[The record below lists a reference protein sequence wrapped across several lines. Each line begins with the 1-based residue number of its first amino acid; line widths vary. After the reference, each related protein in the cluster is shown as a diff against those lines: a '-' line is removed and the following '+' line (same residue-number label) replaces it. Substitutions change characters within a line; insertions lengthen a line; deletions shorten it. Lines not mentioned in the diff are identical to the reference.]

1 LVSRNQITRS
11 GCPRSTGASRWP
23 RPLHRATDTLMKML
37 FGYVSAVVAGV
48 LLTAV
53 RPIGSCITHELTN
66 LREEAAA
73 ALGEIADPEIR
84 KNASWGA
91 ADRGKI
97 GKGGFVRPA
106 NATHTLHD
114 QRVHWIMSR
123 SNNWL
128 VVDPLA
134 WVSMMRSWAPMTSK

>member
-1 LVSRNQITRS
+1 
-11 GCPRSTGASRWP
+11 
-23 RPLHRATDTLMKML
+23 MKML
-37 FGYVSAVVAGV
+37 FGYVSAVVAAV

-53 RPIGSCITHELTN
+53 RPIGRCITHELTN

-73 ALGEIADPEIR
+73 ALGEIADPGTKPCLVLVTTDPEIR

-106 NATHTLHD
+106 NATHTLHK